1 MKDKKYEIK
10 EVAEII
16 AKSMSKAV
24 KKANKFKA
32 PIEDVLDANFKPE
45 ANPKDILP
53 AKSGIMYKKDVSK
66 ASCLEPEHL
75 DDKMNDL
82 MKPSKNSKL
91 KKFLDKKKSKK

>member
-1 MKDKKYEIK
+1 MKDKEYEIK

-32 PIEDVLDANFKPE
+32 PVDDVLDNNFKPE

-53 AKSGIMYKKDVSK
+53 AKSGVMYKKDDDK
-66 ASCLEPEHL
+66 KSCIEPEQIEEE
-75 DDKMNDL
+75 KPDL
-82 MKPSKNSKL
+82 MKPSKNNKL

>member
-1 MKDKKYEIK
+1 MKDKEYEIK

-24 KKANKFKA
+24 KRASKFKD
-32 PIEDVLDANFKPE
+32 PINDVLDDNFTAE

-53 AKSGIMYKKDVSK
+53 AKTGVMYKKDGGK
-66 ASCLEPEHL
+66 KSCIEPEQIEEE
-75 DDKMNDL
+75 KPDL
-82 MKPSKNSKL
+82 MKPSKNNKL

>member
-53 AKSGIMYKKDVSK
+53 AKSGVMYKKDVNK